1 MSNCI
6 SAQADC
12 VGTCSEPVRGC
23 GVEARSEPQHRMRV
37 NSGAGRPVWV
47 SVPGDA
53 TPGIQSR
60 QDGIRSGSG
69 GKFCDLT
76 PGDLP
81 GPARRSG
88 SGVRDGVAK
97 PWEKSDHLVVARKPS
112 NAGGAKG
119 MTG

>member
-1 MSNCI
+1 M
-6 SAQADC
+6 
-12 VGTCSEPVRGC
+12 
-23 GVEARSEPQHRMRV
+23 EARSEPQHRTRV

-47 SVPGDA
+47 SVPGNV
-53 TPGIQSR
+53 TPSIQSR

-76 PGDLP
+76 LGDLP
-81 GPARRSG
+81 RSVSG
-88 SGVRDGVAK
+88 SGVRDGVAM
-97 PWEKSDHLVVARKPS
+97 PWERSDHLIVASKPG